1 MASYNKVLLM
11 GNLTRDPEV
20 RATPSGQSVTALGL
34 ACNRTYFTGGRDG
47 QQGEKREE
55 VTFVDVDF
63 WGRRGEAI
71 AQYLKKGD
79 PIFIEGRL
87 SFRQW
92 DDKEGHKRSKL
103 SVTGENF
110 EFVGGGKRGDGS
122 GGGGGGGMSGSRAPR
137 EMQADNGPG
146 PQGGE
151 MEAGIDEVPF

>member
-34 ACNRTYFTGGRDG
+34 ACNRSYTVGGQGG
-47 QQGEKREE
+47 QGGEKREE
-55 VTFVDVDF
+55 VTFIDVDF
-63 WGRRGEAI
+63 WGKRGEVI

-87 SFRQW
+87 TFRQW

-103 SVTGENF
+103 SVTGESF
-110 EFVGGGKRGDGS
+110 EFVGGGRRSAEGGGQS
-122 GGGGGGGMSGSRAPR
+122 GGGGRAPR
-137 EMQADNGPG
+137 ESQPEPG
-146 PQGGE
+146 AVPQGGE